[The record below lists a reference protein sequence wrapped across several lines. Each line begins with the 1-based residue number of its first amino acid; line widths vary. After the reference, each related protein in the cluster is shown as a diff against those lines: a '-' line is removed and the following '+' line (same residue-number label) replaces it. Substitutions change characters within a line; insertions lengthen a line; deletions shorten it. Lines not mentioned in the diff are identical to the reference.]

1 MLGALHKDHAVVAL
15 QHAGVCSTCS
25 LGTYMACA
33 RCRTAHY
40 CSSVCRREQS
50 VDHAK
55 ECGQLHC
62 KPVPLPAGDL
72 LHSVVNMRLR
82 TDGVFGVTPTDQ
94 QQPKVFVA
102 SAAYGLASLAVPH
115 ALASSMAAK
124 VNGSRSPEDCLQIGG
139 KSFPGYLDYIAI
151 PVPVD
156 REVEQC
162 RRTAML
168 LAHKGHIRYCMEHWP
183 LRDPGIWH

>member
-124 VNGSRSPEDCLQIGG
+124 VNGSRSPEGCLQIGD
-139 KSFPGYLDYIAI
+139 KSFPG
-151 PVPVD
+151 
-156 REVEQC
+156 
-162 RRTAML
+162 
-168 LAHKGHIRYCMEHWP
+168 
-183 LRDPGIWH
+183 